1 MSKKSNTSAVS
12 VAEFA
17 PAELQKLAHAGTKE
31 AIGKIEKFI
40 KTVKD
45 PEKNAY
51 AEMALEE
58 CEMFYYQPTNEK
70 EEQEFLLCELIR
82 ERERRIEDLLMKVE
96 EIKLDL
102 EKSALE
108 GKVHEKVLATHKNK
122 QEEWKHNWMEDFYFA
137 EKDELQKIKD
147 EMDYKEAWATEAK
160 KMITIPRYKNMPAR
174 YLEHFD
180 FNFGDKFREDG
191 DDCCDCDDGCDAEV
205 PF

>member
-1 MSKKSNTSAVS
+1 MPKKSNKNTLAAE
-12 VAEFA
+12 VA
-17 PAELQKLAHAGTKE
+17 PNDLQKLAHAGTKE
-31 AIGKIEKFI
+31 AIEKIEKFI

-45 PEKNAY
+45 PEKKAY

-70 EEQEFLLCELIR
+70 EEDEFLLLELIR
-82 ERERRIEDLLMKVE
+82 ERERRIDDLMMKVE

-108 GKVHEKVLATHKNK
+108 RKVHEKVLATHKNK
-122 QEEWKHNWMEDFYFA
+122 REEWKYNWMEDFVFA
-137 EKDELQKIKD
+137 EKNDLQKIKD
-147 EMDYKEAWATEAK
+147 EMAYKQTWIEEAK
-160 KMITIPRYKNMPAR
+160 KMITIARYKNMPAR

-180 FNFGDKFREDG
+180 FNFDDKFHEDNNE
-191 DDCCDCDDGCDAEV
+191 CCDCDDGCDAEV

>member
-1 MSKKSNTSAVS
+1 MPKKSNKNAL

-31 AIGKIEKFI
+31 AVEKIEKYI
-40 KTVKD
+40 KAAKD
-45 PEKNAY
+45 PEKKAY
-51 AEMALEE
+51 AEMVLEE

-82 ERERRIEDLLMKVE
+82 ERERHIDDLMIKTE

-122 QEEWKHNWMEDFYFA
+122 QEEWKYNWMEDFDFT
-137 EKDELQKIKD
+137 EKDDLQKIED
-147 EMDYKEAWATEAK
+147 EIAYKEAWMAEAK
-160 KMITIPRYKNMPAR
+160 KMITTPRYKNMPAR

-180 FNFGDKFREDG
+180 FNFDDKFRED
-191 DDCCDCDDGCDAEV
+191 DNECCDCDDGCDAEV